1 MVAAAAVLRKDIAV
15 ARPEALLSRAEVLTR
30 YRHLREISK
39 QHHCAVLDFLSKD
52 TIISQARRLGLT
64 QGKTLVLDSMDDL
77 YLAFDLAIYTA
88 PKERSRAIDRYAR
101 AARLAPE
108 SDDSL
113 VLEAMRRARFSII
126 TIVRRHPVAGL
137 IIKDLFRGVEVWL
150 VDEGLESSL
159 PDGAALATRLY
170 TPERFAMTAGVLVPL
185 DLELIEDAI
194 AGTPQ
199 LLRKG
204 YEEVIDDRRF
214 AEAIYRVA
222 LASGLMEQVAY
233 QDTVAESG

>member
-1 MVAAAAVLRKDIAV
+1 MVATAVVLRKDIAV
-15 ARPEALLSRAEVLTR
+15 ERPAALVSRVELLTR

-39 QHHCAVLDFLSKD
+39 QHHSAALDFLSKD
-52 TIISQARRLGLT
+52 AIITQARRIGLT
-64 QGKTLVLDSMDDL
+64 QGKTLVLDSMDEL
-77 YLAFDLAIYTA
+77 YLAFDLAIHTA
-88 PKERSRAIDRYAR
+88 PKDRSRAIDRYAK

-108 SDDSL
+108 SDGSL
-113 VLEAMRRARFSII
+113 VLEAMRRARFSIVSF
-126 TIVRRHPVAGL
+126 VRRHPVAGL
-137 IIKDLFRGVEVWL
+137 IVKDLFRGAEVWL
-150 VDEGLESSL
+150 VDEALESSL

-194 AGTPQ
+194 ADTPQ

-222 LASGLMEQVAY
+222 LDSGLMRQVAY
-233 QDTVAESG
+233 QDTIVGSG